1 MLQVSMFC
9 IPMFCVIDFEKA
21 FVSLEEQQR
30 VAAQAYGVYRSTM
43 EKAPEA
49 HLKMLQDV
57 T

>member
-1 MLQVSMFC
+1 MFC